1 MTFTL
6 AKGTENDTFVLS
18 YTVKE
23 EPTTAAPETK
33 PTDAP
38 TTAAPETEPT
48 TEPAP
53 VEPDYYLFGY
63 INGANYAC
71 EEDAANL
78 GEYKFVDGKLVATF
92 EAASYVAVR
101 TNTDKWYMTKGY
113 PGDDATSA
121 TLYSTAITGE
131 SSN

>member
-1 MTFTL
+1 M

-38 TTAAPETEPT
+38 TTAAPETKPTDAPTTAAPETEPT

-53 VEPDYYLFGY
+53 IEPDYYLFGY

-78 GEYKFVDGKLVATF
+78 GEYKFVDGKLIATF
-92 EAASYVAVR
+92 ESASYVAVR
-101 TNTDKWYMTKGY
+101 TNTDKWYMTKG
-113 PGDDATSA
+113 
-121 TLYSTAITGE
+121 
-131 SSN
+131 